1 MVMIIGILEIITMT
15 LEAKATM
22 LTMIAKQIAKA
33 KPSRNNNGYNGNK
46 NKKQKSGV
54 IKVSMTII
62 VVTLKKQT
70 T

>member
-22 LTMIAKQIAKA
+22 LTMIAKQFAKA